1 MHRMPRLGTIGFV
14 GRSCRPPPRLPCP
27 SPHISSCWMLDLA
40 VRQPGTGC
48 CFQGDEE
55 ELGGESVLPMGSCC
69 CRAHPATWDPPCDPP
84 IRVLRGTNTISALPL
99 EGGSGFAYCIGGRK
113 RAFLQAQV

>member
-1 MHRMPRLGTIGFV
+1 
-14 GRSCRPPPRLPCP
+14 
-27 SPHISSCWMLDLA
+27 
-40 VRQPGTGC
+40 
-48 CFQGDEE
+48 
-55 ELGGESVLPMGSCC
+55 MGSCC
-69 CRAHPATWDPPCDPP
+69 CRAHPATWDPPRDPP